1 MKTIIISF
9 IAIIMISMVGM
20 SFNTKAT
27 NKNVILIQA
36 IDNQVTS
43 TSLNEAASIISAR
56 LKDFSTDK
64 SIVTVIPEKHQIQV
78 DGINDNDKDIKSV
91 ENLIIQKGRI
101 EFYITYNELE
111 LLGLLKG
118 DRHLFS
124 LLNTMEIKNTDSR
137 IGCTFFSQMD
147 KVNQFINSNESLKN
161 CRFVWSDFKDST
173 NVCLLALRTAE
184 NNGSLLTGNDI
195 ESVTYNKEKAHNNW
209 YTEFSFKK
217 TSSKVWSEIT
227 RQYINH
233 SVAIVIDNHVIC
245 YPVIR
250 SVIENGKCMITGNF
264 TETDVKLFA
273 AFGSHGELP
282 ATFEVVR

>member
-1 MKTIIISF
+1 MKTTRFLF
-9 IAIIMISMVGM
+9 IAIIMISMFAM
-20 SFNTKAT
+20 SFTNKAT

-36 IDNQVTS
+36 VDNQLTS
-43 TSLNEAASIISAR
+43 TALSESANIISAR

-64 SIVTVIPEKHQIQV
+64 SIVTVISDKHQIQV
-78 DGINDNDKDIKSV
+78 EGINDTDIKYV

-101 EFYITYNELE
+101 EFYIAYNQVELS
-111 LLGLLKG
+111 GLLKG
-118 DRHLFS
+118 DMHLFS
-124 LLNTMEIKNTDSR
+124 LLNTMEVKNSYSR
-137 IGCTFFSQMD
+137 VGCTSISKMD
-147 KVNQFINSNESLKN
+147 KVNQFINSKLTVKN
-161 CRFVWSDFKDST
+161 CRFVWSDFSDST
-173 NVCLLALRTAE
+173 NVCLLALKTER
-184 NNGSLLTGNDI
+184 NKRSLLSGNDI
-195 ESVTYNKEKAHNNW
+195 ESVTFNRDKAHNNW

-217 TSSKVWSEIT
+217 PAAKVWSEIT
-227 RQYINH
+227 KQNINH

-282 ATFEVVR
+282 TTFEVVR

>member
-1 MKTIIISF
+1 
-9 IAIIMISMVGM
+9 MISMIAM
-20 SFNTKAT
+20 SFANKAT

-36 IDNQVTS
+36 VDNQVTS
-43 TSLNEAASIISAR
+43 TALTESANIITAR

-64 SIVTVIPEKHQIQV
+64 PVVTIIPDKHQIQV
-78 DGINDNDKDIKSV
+78 EGINETDIKSV
-91 ENLIIQKGRI
+91 ENLITQKGRI
-101 EFYITYNELE
+101 EFYVAYNQVE

-124 LLNTMEIKNTDSR
+124 LLNTMEVKNSYSSV
-137 IGCTFFSQMD
+137 GCTSISKIDQ
-147 KVNQFINSNESLKN
+147 VNQFINLKESVKN
-161 CRFVWSDFKDST
+161 CRFVWSDFSDTT
-173 NVCLLALRTAE
+173 NVCLFALKTE
-184 NNGSLLTGNDI
+184 GIKGSLLTSNDF
-195 ESVTYNKEKAHNNW
+195 ESVTFIKEKTKNYW

-217 TSSKVWSEIT
+217 PAAKVWSEIT
-227 RQYINH
+227 KQNINH

-250 SVIENGKCMITGNF
+250 SVIENGKCQITGNF

-282 ATFEVVR
+282 AIFEVVK